1 MAAALANRGVG
12 GYVREVIRC
21 LQDELIEVPADNK
34 AYRILR
40 FMVQAKLVDLDKGI
54 HEPQQFSR
62 SALLLNVVGERKGKT
77 LNATTWLPPGLLEQ
91 FLDSRLA
98 SLCERLRRA
107 GLDQMPVV
115 RANDGKG
122 GKGNERAFWLDVAPL
137 TDASVPKEQQRP
149 WVHIE
154 YSRTDAGSVR
164 PSWLLRLIFRNG
176 ELKNRSWRGLSLLVG
191 IVIGLVLLGLWLLV
205 GMWSVAALDQA
216 LSLRQLG
223 NVVFLGLGSWFI
235 WANFYAPWWRLVD
248 DRVIKA
254 PSALLSI
261 FEDSAEL
268 EMHRDSEGRQWT
280 RFVRFSGD
288 CPICSGRVLLMP
300 GKPDQA
306 LPIVGRCIESPY
318 AHVYSFDRARL
329 SGTYIGRELSFNSQ

>member
-1 MAAALANRGVG
+1 MQ
-12 GYVREVIRC
+12 EVMHC

-40 FMVQAKLVDLDKGI
+40 FMVQAKLADLDKGN

-62 SALLLNVVGERKGKT
+62 SALLLNVEGDRRGRT
-77 LNATTWLPPGLLEQ
+77 LNATTWLPAGLLEQ
-91 FLDSRLA
+91 FLDARLA

-122 GKGNERAFWLDVAPL
+122 GKGNERTFWLDVAPL
-137 TDASVPKEQQRP
+137 PDALAPKEQQRP
-149 WVHIE
+149 WMHIE

-191 IVIGLVLLGLWLLV
+191 ILIGLLLLGLWLLAGV
-205 GMWSVAALDQA
+205 WTVAALDQT
-216 LSLRQLG
+216 LTLRQLG
-223 NVVFLGLGSWFI
+223 NVVLLGLGSWFI

-254 PSALLSI
+254 PAALLSI

-268 EMHRDSEGRQWT
+268 EMHRDSEGQQWT

-288 CPICSGRVLLMP
+288 CPICSGRVLLML
-300 GKPDQA
+300 GKPDQV

-329 SGTYIGRELSFNSQ
+329 SGTYIGREVSLV